1 MRLRSAFLLPTS
13 NSLCEGPFSRRFFFK
28 LVPAMATPNPPTF
41 ISSSGHK
48 VMYLSIGLV
57 VQTFFFGM
65 YTILNFMSIRMLLQ
79 RGLKTKVH
87 KILFSITTFMYL
99 LSAAFWAYSI
109 AYTVG
114 RMESFIKIAAN
125 EWDFSTR
132 VDAVLKWSPLF
143 NAIIFI
149 NYVLSDGIVV
159 WRAWVICMRSH
170 RRFMCIPIFFL
181 GLTTISVLLT
191 IAFRIANFDHDI
203 MPHLADYLNFTQVT
217 AVATSL
223 ISNLS
228 SMSIVGATLWRHW
241 RTIHAAFP
249 EKKRPTRANRTMIV
263 IVESGVLYSLSTI
276 TLVLFSAIPSHLPS
290 GSTFGDLYTPIN
302 VQIAGAY
309 PSIVLLLVSAHGS
322 LNDSTFSDDDFSV
335 NVPTASIRFA
345 PNPVIAITAPD
356 DLGFMEDSQ
365 HVSRRWSDSTVV

>member
-1 MRLRSAFLLPTS
+1 M
-13 NSLCEGPFSRRFFFK
+13 
-28 LVPAMATPNPPTF
+28 
-41 ISSSGHK
+41 ISSGHN
-48 VMYLSIGLV
+48 VIYFIIGLT
-57 VQTFFFGM
+57 VQTFFFGV
-65 YTILNFMSIRMLLQ
+65 YTILNFMSLRMLLQ

-109 AYTVG
+109 AYTVD
-114 RMESFIKIAAN
+114 RMQIFIKIAAN

-159 WRAWVICMRSH
+159 WRAWVICMRSS
-170 RRFMCIPIFFL
+170 RRYMCIPIFFL
-181 GLTTISVLLT
+181 GFTTISVLLT

-203 MPHLADYLNFTQVT
+203 MPHLVDYLNFTQVT
-217 AVATSL
+217 AVTTSL

-241 RTIHAAFP
+241 RTIRAAFP
-249 EKKRPTRANRTMIV
+249 ERKGITKANGAMIA
-263 IVESGVLYSLSTI
+263 IVESGMLYSLSTI
-276 TLVLFSAIPSHLPS
+276 TLVVFSTIPSRLPS

-322 LNDSTFSDDDFSV
+322 LDGSAFSV
-335 NVPTASIRFA
+335 NDFNVNVPPTTSIHFA
-345 PNPVIAITAPD
+345 PSPVVAITAPD
-356 DLGFMEDSQ
+356 GLESTDDSQ
-365 HVSRRWSDSTVV
+365 